1 MQQEYTLTSSY
12 DKTAYKA
19 LAEASWQL
27 FRKPQMNTQVY
38 PLLVTLSAMIL
49 ILTLTQGNSNS
60 PFLTAGGILFS
71 AFVLLAIPLSGV
83 SARGK
88 MCRTAIREADKKGEY
103 PADIQFVFGK
113 DTIRSVIG
121 GDQGKAAV
129 VRYSQIDFFAALGD
143 WRFLFFGPA
152 AYIFHK
158 SDFSSQEELAQF
170 ESCLE
175 AHHLPRT
182 QLKGTGPVR
191 ETGE

>member
-1 MQQEYTLTSSY
+1 MQHAFTLTSSY
-12 DKTAYKA
+12 DKTAYQA

-27 FRKPQMNTQVY
+27 FRKPQMSTQAY
-38 PLLVTLSAMIL
+38 PVLVILSVMIL
-49 ILTLTQGNSNS
+49 ILSLSHRESHPISLTV
-60 PFLTAGGILFS
+60 GGILFS

-83 SARGK
+83 SARRK

-103 PADIQFVFGK
+103 PVDIQFEFGK

-121 GDQGKAAV
+121 GDQEKAAV
-129 VRYSQIDFFAALGD
+129 VRYSQIDLFAALGD

-158 SDFSSQEELAQF
+158 SSFSSQEELAQF

-175 AHHLPRT
+175 AHHLPKT

-191 ETGE
+191 ETRD